1 VQRKTQALEGMGG
14 EARKAKLA
22 ELDGDLAEAESLI
35 RRMDL
40 EARTQPPEAK
50 GRLLARLRDYKA
62 DLNGLKKDA
71 KRLAMPRAGDA
82 SRAELLGD
90 SASAADQRNRLLTT
104 TDRLQRSSDR
114 IEEGKRTILE
124 TEELG
129 VSILQDLHQQRQTI
143 THARDTLHS
152 TDDNLSRGR
161 RLISSM
167 ARRMVQNKI
176 IMYAIILLLI
186 AAIIF
191 IAYKKLGGHK

>member
-1 VQRKTQALEGMGG
+1 MSEID
-14 EARKAKLA
+14 E
-22 ELDGDLAEAESLI
+22 DISEAESLI

-40 EARTQPPEAK
+40 EARTTTPDTK
-50 GRLLARLRDYKA
+50 TVLLGRLRDYKA

-71 KRLAMPRAGDA
+71 KRMSAFAGDA

-90 SASAADQRNRLLTT
+90 AASASDQRNRLLTT
-104 TDRLQRSSDR
+104 TERLQRSRDR

-161 RLISSM
+161 KLISSM
-167 ARRMVQNKI
+167 ARRMVTNKI
-176 IMYAIILLLI
+176 IMWTIIFLLV
-186 AAIIF
+186 AAIVF
-191 IAYKKLGGHK
+191 IAYKKLAG